1 MTPAAS
7 ATGRRRLLLAL
18 AGGALGAPAAAAQVM
33 RLTGSA
39 PPVPPEVAG
48 ALPGARL
55 IGAGRLTFF
64 GLHVYDARLWAR
76 DDFKPADFADTA
88 LAIEVEY
95 ARTISARQLADRSL
109 TEIKRSGAVPADKAA
124 RWLALMLKVFTD
136 VKEGDRLT
144 GVQLPGSRSRF
155 FANGRPNGDVDDAEF
170 TQRFFGIWLS
180 PSTSEPKLRAA
191 LLGPRNGNS

>member
-1 MTPAAS
+1 MAGVPA
-7 ATGRRRLLLAL
+7 TRRRLLLAL
-18 AGGALGAPAAAAQVM
+18 AGSMLGLPAGAAQVT
-33 RLTGSA
+33 RLTDA
-39 PPVPPEVAG
+39 PHTPPPEVSS

-95 ARTISARQLADRSL
+95 ARTISAKQLADRSL
-109 TEIKRSGAVPADKAA
+109 TEIKRSGALPADKAA
-124 RWLALMLKVFTD
+124 RWQALMLKVFTD

-144 GVQLPGSRSRF
+144 GVMLPSAKSRF
-155 FANGRPNGDVDDAEF
+155 FANGRPNGDVDDTEF

-191 LLGPRNGNS
+191 LLGPRHGNS

>member
-1 MTPAAS
+1 MHAAPAS
-7 ATGRRRLLLAL
+7 RRRLLMLAL
-18 AGGALGAPAAAAQVM
+18 AGSALAAPVCAAQVT
-33 RLTGSA
+33 RLSDTPRS
-39 PPVPPEVAG
+39 PPPEVTG

-76 DDFKPADFADTA
+76 DDFKPAEFADTA

-109 TEIKRSGAVPADKAA
+109 TEIKRSGAVPPDKAA
-124 RWLALMLKVFTD
+124 RWLALMLRVFTD

-144 GVQLPGSRSRF
+144 GVMLPGAKSRF

-191 LLGPRNGNS
+191 LLGPRHGSS